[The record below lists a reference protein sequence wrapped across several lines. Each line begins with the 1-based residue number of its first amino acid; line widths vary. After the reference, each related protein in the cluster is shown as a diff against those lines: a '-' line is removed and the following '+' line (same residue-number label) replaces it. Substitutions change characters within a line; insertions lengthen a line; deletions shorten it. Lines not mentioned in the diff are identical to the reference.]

1 MKRKG
6 TCFAGRHIRLLPLIL
21 ALLFGSFGCAT
32 EKVSVDLTTYV
43 NQGVMNIAELEQK
56 ALAKYASVT
65 GKNYKNDEMV
75 YQALQDDV
83 IPLYKRFIRG
93 LRAIQPQTEEV
104 RVLHRIYIEG
114 ADSLLEGFKLVLLAI
129 EKQDSSII
137 RPANE
142 YLETGLRDTERWKK
156 DLIALSEKYGVKITG
171 KQESGKS
178 LLDTSLAGNNQITED
193 RRL

>member
-6 TCFAGRHIRLLPLIL
+6 TRFAGRHIRLLPLIL

-32 EKVSVDLTTYV
+32 GKVSVDLTTYV

-65 GKNYKNDEMV
+65 GKNYKNDETV

-83 IPLYKRFIRG
+83 IPLYKRFVRG
-93 LRAIQPQTEEV
+93 LRAIQPETEEV
-104 RVLHRIYIEG
+104 RTLHRIYIEA

-142 YLETGLRDTERWKK
+142 YLEAGLRDTERWKK
-156 DLIALSEKYGVKITG
+156 DLIALSAKYGVKIAG

-178 LLDTSLAGNNQITED
+178 LLDIFLGGQ
-193 RRL
+193 

>member
-1 MKRKG
+1 MQRKG
-6 TCFAGRHIRLLPLIL
+6 TYFAGRHIRLLPLIL

-32 EKVSVDLTTYV
+32 GKVSVDLTTYV

-178 LLDTSLAGNNQITED
+178 LLDTFLGGQ
-193 RRL
+193 